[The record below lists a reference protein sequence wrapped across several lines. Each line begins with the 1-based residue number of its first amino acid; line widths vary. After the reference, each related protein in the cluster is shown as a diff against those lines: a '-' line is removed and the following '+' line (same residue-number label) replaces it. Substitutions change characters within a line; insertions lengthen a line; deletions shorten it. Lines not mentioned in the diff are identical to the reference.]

1 MRKKAIYYQTVV
13 HSDKM
18 LFILLLT
25 KIWIKIWLMKNVN
38 LAYIVYVPDVFS

>member
-1 MRKKAIYYQTVV
+1 MRKKAIYY

-25 KIWIKIWLMKNVN
+25 KIWIKNWLMENVN